1 VSALRLLALLLA
13 LGPAPALAQPRRAAV
28 IILAN
33 RPATQA
39 LADDLTEVAMARVA
53 QRRVEV
59 VGTREFRGRLG
70 MLRDPRACLAD
81 ASCVARVAVE
91 LTVTRILVGS
101 LAMEPNRY
109 LFHLT
114 LWDLPA
120 GAPRNRV
127 FRVVEGPLEDLVRI
141 VQEATDAVLLP
152 RLEPGRIQIDSEP
165 RGARVFVDNVLLGVT
180 PMLSPELPAG
190 RHRLAVD
197 RERRFPWAS
206 TVEVPPGQRLE
217 IRLSPQHLPL
227 RRRWPGYVAWSTGG
241 GALLAGAG
249 GVLLA
254 AQSQGARADATRQE
268 AMLDFQ
274 RRQRLGSVSTAV
286 LLSSALLAGISAYHF
301 LRYHRDIFGRADP
314 LP

>member
-180 PMLSPELPAG
+180 PMLSPE
-190 RHRLAVD
+190 
-197 RERRFPWAS
+197 
-206 TVEVPPGQRLE
+206 RLE